1 MPEVDWLLGAIGT
14 VGVAVA
20 GWIGS
25 LQGRLTKVET
35 QQMALKERL
44 DSFEQQIL
52 RRLDRIDEKLDDIA
66 SGRSHRQ

>member
-1 MPEVDWLLGAIGT
+1 M
-14 VGVAVA
+14 
-20 GWIGS
+20 
-25 LQGRLTKVET
+25 ET